1 MRRQELKMAASEDL
15 WALESR
21 MPMGD
26 TKLAQ
31 QGGGGEPS
39 CLSMN
44 VFVIVGRPGRW

>member
-1 MRRQELKMAASEDL
+1 MKKRGQGLKMAASEDV

-21 MPMGD
+21 MPLGD

-31 QGGGGEPS
+31 RGGGGEPS

-44 VFVIVGRPGRW
+44 VFSSS